1 MLIEWVPAYPAR
13 PPRGF
18 LRKVQI
24 ATDRAAAAHRRRTGV
39 QRPSVA
45 TVYVT
50 ADNAIARVEITA

>member
-45 TVYVT
+45 KVFLR
-50 ADNAIARVEITA
+50 ADDTIERVEVVE